1 MMVIWCEDSYAAKTI
16 TELMLTTS
24 VAVIPIAN
32 IDRKKS
38 QNNAARLSSA
48 LDEDNVQS
56 LVLGIP
62 KGDEIP
68 FLVLRSFIEKGRQRF
83 SVAGG
88 NHRLEALCRL
98 GQEHVKAYVVE
109 CGDSEFLALCQ
120 KLNLANGKGVSEK
133 DRIQYAAHAF
143 ESRLYD
149 TMQAAADFFRVSA
162 SKVKDFIKL
171 QKAEQKLMARTGK
184 SFQFPQKVKLALER
198 VQSDEVF
205 DAAIALAKN
214 KKLDSKEVSAAIR
227 EAIEQPTVTD
237 QLAVISR
244 VNSIPCERRLATPDR
259 KTFLSAITS
268 LETILAKHKTYE
280 SLDIVDDK
288 LDVKARIDSIS
299 KGLKGL

>member
-1 MMVIWCEDSYAAKTI
+1 MMVMWCEDSYAAKTI
-16 TELMLTTS
+16 AELMLTTI
-24 VAVIPIAN
+24 VELVLIAD

-38 QNNAARLSSA
+38 QNNAARLSAA

-56 LVLGIP
+56 LVLGIV

-68 FLVLRSFIEKGRQRF
+68 FLVLRTFFEKGRRRF
-83 SVAGG
+83 CVAGG
-88 NHRLEALCRL
+88 NHRLEAVCRL
-98 GQEHVKAYVVE
+98 GQDHVKAYIVE

-133 DRIQYAAHAF
+133 DRVQYAAHAF

-149 TMQAAADFFRVSA
+149 TIQAAADFFRVSA

-184 SFQFPQKVKLALER
+184 RYFFPQKVVLALAQ
-198 VQSDEVF
+198 VQADEVF
-205 DAAIALAKN
+205 DAAISLAQN
-214 KKLDSKEVSAAIR
+214 KKLDCNEKSSAIR
-227 EAIEQPTVTD
+227 KAIEQPTVSD
-237 QLAVISR
+237 QLAFIAR
-244 VNSIPCERRLATPDR
+244 VNASPCERKLATPDR
-259 KTFLSAITS
+259 KTFLSAVTS

-288 LDVKARIDSIS
+288 SDIKARIDLIS
-299 KGLKGL
+299 KGLRGL